1 MGSRKRKI
9 LSVFVFVAERSVLG
23 MHGNMDLDLLSWI
36 LSRQHSLLI
45 RTESKGP
52 GQERGGQFFCRSA
65 NWEPGNLG
73 ATPGY
78 AIINYLVWEGSGGSN
93 AISLDLGSR
102 L

>member
-52 GQERGGQFFCRSA
+52 GQERGGSFSVDQQTGSQET
-65 NWEPGNLG
+65 WVQLP
-73 ATPGY
+73 ATP
-78 AIINYLVWEGSGGSN
+78 
-93 AISLDLGSR
+93 
-102 L
+102 

>member
-1 MGSRKRKI
+1 MFSYLFHMLYRLYFPNFLIQTNSRKRKI

-52 GQERGGQFFCRSA
+52 GQERGGSFSVDQQTGSQET
-65 NWEPGNLG
+65 WVQLP
-73 ATPGY
+73 ATP
-78 AIINYLVWEGSGGSN
+78 
-93 AISLDLGSR
+93 
-102 L
+102 